1 MDLSIYRVHHH
12 IITFQHSACMIGV
25 YMRLKTT
32 SNPGGFGFAEAGRR
46 SRIFKNNRPML
57 PQVEL
62 EMHHENSVSADQTVW
77 ESWMIKCWSKNLQ
90 RATRQKKG
98 RVTTVTTRV
107 TINTHDG
114 SMSMNGIY
122 LPTWMAV
129 FCFHI
134 GKYTSPMDP
143 MGIVTRPTNVLFKQK
158 IQLFRR
164 RVVIKNEAP
173 RIPSLKL
180 TASLP
185 LKVWMGMEDRISCT
199 GKTRQKKVSGF

>member
-1 MDLSIYRVHHH
+1 
-12 IITFQHSACMIGV
+12 
-25 YMRLKTT
+25 
-32 SNPGGFGFAEAGRR
+32 
-46 SRIFKNNRPML
+46 
-57 PQVEL
+57 
-62 EMHHENSVSADQTVW
+62 
-77 ESWMIKCWSKNLQ
+77 
-90 RATRQKKG
+90 
-98 RVTTVTTRV
+98 
-107 TINTHDG
+107 
-114 SMSMNGIY
+114 
-122 LPTWMAV
+122 MAA

-164 RVVIKNEAP
+164 RVVKNEAP

-180 TASLP
+180 TASLH